1 MAENKQSSLKAYQP
15 MEISCGHSTLFTME
29 KYVPSE
35 VAGDFDDILGGQCS
49 VSFLMVFLDT
59 LVQLS
64 VPVLFFSL
72 L

>member
-1 MAENKQSSLKAYQP
+1 MAENKQSSLEAYQP
-15 MEISCGHSTLFTME
+15 MGISCGHSTLFTME
-29 KYVPSE
+29 KTCLAKWLEILTIFS
-35 VAGDFDDILGGQCS
+35 VAS
-49 VSFLMVFLDT
+49 AVSCLMVFLDT

>member
-1 MAENKQSSLKAYQP
+1 MWSFYTLYNGEN
-15 MEISCGHSTLFTME
+15 
-29 KYVPSE
+29 VPSE